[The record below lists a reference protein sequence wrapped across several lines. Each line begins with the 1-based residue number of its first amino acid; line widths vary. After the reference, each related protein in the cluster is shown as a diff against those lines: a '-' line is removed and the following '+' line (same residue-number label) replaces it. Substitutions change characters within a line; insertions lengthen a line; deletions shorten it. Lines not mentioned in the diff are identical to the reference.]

1 MNVKVVK
8 IGGHILNDADKLQQF
23 LVAFTCI
30 EGPKILVH
38 GGGRNATELAHRL
51 GIRTNLING
60 RRITD
65 APMLEVV
72 TMTYSALNKQLVAM
86 LQGLGCN
93 AIGLSGADAGV
104 VAAKKR
110 EHPEIDFGYVGDIDH
125 VRFDILDTLMKSGV
139 TPVLCA
145 LTHDGNGG
153 LLNTNADTIA
163 AAVASKNKE
172 YHAELIYCFEK
183 RGVLM
188 DMNNDHSLV
197 NELTHAKYQEMLHAG
212 KINNGMK
219 PKLENAFKALASG
232 VGAVRITHYNKMT
245 GGTKVTL

>member
-1 MNVKVVK
+1 MNVKVIK
-8 IGGHILNDADKLQQF
+8 IGGHVISDAEKLQQF
-23 LVAFTCI
+23 LVAFTGTD
-30 EGPKILVH
+30 GPKILVH
-38 GGGRNATELAHRL
+38 GGGRNATDLARRL
-51 GIRTNLING
+51 GISTQMAAG

-72 TMTYSALNKQLVAM
+72 TMTYTALNKQLVAM

-125 VRFDILDTLMKSGV
+125 VRFDILDTLMKSGI

-163 AAVASKNKE
+163 AAVAAKNKE

-188 DMNNDHSLV
+188 DMDNDHSLV
-197 NELTHAKYQEMLHAG
+197 NELTHATYQKMRRAG

-219 PKLENAFKALASG
+219 PKLENAFQALASG
-232 VGAVRITHYNKMT
+232 VETVRITHYNKLT

>member
-1 MNVKVVK
+1 MKVKVIK
-8 IGGHILNDADKLQQF
+8 IGGHVLNDVEKLQQF
-23 LVAFTCI
+23 LVAFTGTD
-30 EGPKILVH
+30 GPKILVH
-38 GGGRNATELAHRL
+38 GGGKNATDLAHRL
-51 GIRTNLING
+51 GIRTQMVTG

-72 TMTYSALNKQLVAM
+72 TMTYTALNKQLVAM

-104 VAAKKR
+104 VKAKKR
-110 EHPEIDFGYVGDIDH
+110 EHHEIDFGYVGDIEN
-125 VRFDILDTLMKSGV
+125 VRFDILDTLIKSGI

-145 LTHDGNGG
+145 LTHDGNGQ

-163 AAVASKNKE
+163 ASVAVRNKE
-172 YHAELIYCFEK
+172 YHSELIYCFEK
-183 RGVLM
+183 RGVLT
-188 DMNNDHSLV
+188 DIEDDDSILK
-197 NELTHAKYQEMLHAG
+197 ELTYAAYKKMLNTG

-219 PKLENAFKALASG
+219 PKLENAFQALAKG
-232 VGAVRITHYNKMT
+232 VGSVRITQYNKLT